1 MRHAVKF
8 CVLATAISLQS
19 FAPSV
24 LAVEVQQRPLTRPQQ
39 QAAPAPARTPAPVIN
54 PAISAAPTSAINPA
68 WDMFQQIEGLQNQ
81 VARLQGQL
89 EEQQMLIERMQS
101 DLRVRYE
108 DLDQRIEALSS
119 RTGSTV
125 AATNVRTTASSET
138 GEFKNTVDYS
148 SSPEQIEVQ
157 KEAYLAAYQEFRS
170 KGANAAITAMQNF
183 LKKYPNTVF
192 SASAHYWL
200 GEFKLALEPANLQSA
215 EASFLKV
222 IREFDGDSK
231 VPASYYKLG
240 TVAELRG
247 NMDEAL
253 RWMSDLVK
261 RFPDSDEARLA
272 KPFIEQN
279 SPTVA
284 P

>member
-1 MRHAVKF
+1 
-8 CVLATAISLQS
+8 
-19 FAPSV
+19 
-24 LAVEVQQRPLTRPQQ
+24 
-39 QAAPAPARTPAPVIN
+39 
-54 PAISAAPTSAINPA
+54 
-68 WDMFQQIEGLQNQ
+68 MFQQIEGLQNQ
-81 VARLQGQL
+81 VARMQGQI
-89 EEQQMLIERMQS
+89 EEQQMLIERLQS

-108 DLDQRIEALSS
+108 DLDQRMEALSS
-119 RTGSTV
+119 RSGTNALTPNV
-125 AATNVRTTASSET
+125 QPTATAQSD
-138 GEFKNTVDYS
+138 EFKNIVDYS
-148 SSPEQIEVQ
+148 ANPDEIEAQ

-170 KGANAAITAMQNF
+170 KGAPAAINAMQSF
-183 LKKYPNTVF
+183 LKKHPKTAF

-200 GEFKLALEPANLQSA
+200 GEFQLALEPANLQAA
-215 EASFLKV
+215 ESNFLKV

-240 TVAELRG
+240 TVSELRG

-253 RWMSDLVK
+253 RWMNDLVK

-279 SPTVA
+279 TPAVA

>member
-1 MRHAVKF
+1 MRHVAH
-8 CVLATAISLQS
+8 VLILAGVVSLQAI
-19 FAPSV
+19 APSP
-24 LAVEVQQRPLTRPQQ
+24 AQAIEVQQRPLTTPQQ
-39 QAAPAPARTPAPVIN
+39 RSAPAPVPHTASTAATAPR
-54 PAISAAPTSAINPA
+54 AAVNPA
-68 WDMFQQIEGLQNQ
+68 WDMFQQIESLQGQ
-81 VARLQGQL
+81 VARLQGQI
-89 EEQQMLIERMQS
+89 EEQQMLIERLQS

-108 DLDQRIEALSS
+108 DLDQRIEALGS
-119 RTGSTV
+119 RGGTV
-125 AATNVRTTASSET
+125 TNATKVTPSNTSET
-138 GEFKNTVDYS
+138 GEFKNIVDYNS
-148 SSPEQIEVQ
+148 TPEQIEAQ

-170 KGANAAITAMQNF
+170 KGAPAAIKAMQAF
-183 LKKYPNTVF
+183 LKKHPNTVF

-200 GEFKLALEPANLQSA
+200 GEFKLALEPANLQAA

-231 VPASYYKLG
+231 VPAAYYKLG

-253 RWMSDLVK
+253 SWMNDLVK

-272 KPFIEQN
+272 TSFIAQN
-279 SPTVA
+279 APAVA

>member
-8 CVLATAISLQS
+8 CTLATAISLQA
-19 FAPSV
+19 FAPTV
-24 LAVEVQQRPLTRPQQ
+24 LAVEIQQRPLTKPQQ
-39 QAAPAPARTPAPVIN
+39 QTATATAPAPVIN
-54 PAISAAPTSAINPA
+54 PAINATPSPAINPA

-108 DLDQRIEALSS
+108 DLDQRIEALKS
-119 RTGSTV
+119 RTDST
-125 AATNVRTTASSET
+125 ATATHVKSTATSET
-138 GEFKNTVDYS
+138 GEFKNSVDYS

-170 KGANAAITAMQNF
+170 KGANAAITAMQGF
-183 LKKYPNTVF
+183 LKKHPNTVF

-231 VPASYYKLG
+231 VPAAYYKLG

-253 RWMSDLVK
+253 RWMNDLIK

-279 SPTVA
+279 APTVA

>member
-1 MRHAVKF
+1 MRHVVKF
-8 CVLATAISLQS
+8 CALATAVAVQS
-19 FAPSV
+19 FAPSA
-24 LAVEVQQRPLTRPQQ
+24 LAIEVQQRPLTTPQQ
-39 QAAPAPARTPAPVIN
+39 RSAPAPAPSIN
-54 PAISAAPTSAINPA
+54 PTISASPTSAINPA

-81 VARLQGQL
+81 VARMQGQI
-89 EEQQMLIERMQS
+89 EEQQMLIERLQS

-108 DLDQRIEALSS
+108 DLDQRIETISS
-119 RTGSTV
+119 RSGSSIV
-125 AATNVRTTASSET
+125 APNVKATATSQT
-138 GEFKNTVDYS
+138 GEFRNTVDYS
-148 SSPEQIEVQ
+148 STPEQIEAQ

-170 KGANAAITAMQNF
+170 KGAPAAIKAMQSF
-183 LKKYPNTVF
+183 LKTHPNTVF

-231 VPASYYKLG
+231 VPAAYYKLG
-240 TVAELRG
+240 TIAELRG

-253 RWMSDLVK
+253 RWMNDLVK

-272 KPFIEQN
+272 TSFIGQN
-279 SPTVA
+279 TPEVA

>member
-8 CVLATAISLQS
+8 CTLAMAISFQAI
-19 FAPSV
+19 APSV
-24 LAVEVQQRPLTRPQQ
+24 LAVEIQQRPLTKPQQ
-39 QAAPAPARTPAPVIN
+39 QATPAPEPAPVIK
-54 PAISAAPTSAINPA
+54 PAINAAPTPAINPA
-68 WDMFQQIEGLQNQ
+68 WDMFQQIESLQNQ

-119 RTGSTV
+119 RKSSTV
-125 AATNVRTTASSET
+125 AAMNVQSTATSET

-148 SSPEQIEVQ
+148 STPEQIEVQ

-170 KGANAAITAMQNF
+170 KGADAAIKAMQSF

-231 VPASYYKLG
+231 VPAAYYKLG

-253 RWMSDLVK
+253 RWMNDLVK
-261 RFPDSDEARLA
+261 RFPESDEARLA
-272 KPFIEQN
+272 KPFIEQH